1 MLGLWYILNEEII
14 LPFLMLYGITIK
26 KEEDFLMEKIK
37 EFFKL
42 EERNTNIKT
51 EVLAG
56 LTTFLAMA
64 YILPVN
70 MNILGTAGVPAG
82 GVFFATAL
90 ASAVACLI
98 MGLVAN
104 YPVALAPGMGIN
116 AFFTYNVVLADN
128 SIGWRG
134 ALAAVLISGILFL
147 IVSVTGIRRKVINA
161 VPQGLK
167 YSVGAG
173 IGFFITFIG
182 LKNMGIISRDLATLV
197 SLNEDGLS
205 NPAVLLGLFGLV
217 VVVILY
223 AMGNKFALI
232 ISIVTTAVV
241 GVILGLIGV
250 NFMPELTTDS
260 VGFFEDVGKTIFA
273 PFRGGFVELF
283 NSPSALFIIFVFL
296 FVDFFDTAGTLM
308 AVGNQAGLI
317 NEDSELVGGDRA
329 LLADAI
335 GTIGGSFLGTST
347 VTSYIESSTGI
358 EQGGRTG
365 LTAVTVGILF
375 LLSLLLYPFMN
386 VFLGVFI
393 GLDPITNAA
402 IVYSPVT
409 AMALVMVGALMVT
422 QLKNIE
428 WDDKA
433 ILVPAFLTIVFM
445 IFTFSIAEGI
455 AVGFVFYPII
465 MVFTKRA
472 KEVNP
477 IMYILM
483 AVFILFFVLK
493 GLGLS

>member
-1 MLGLWYILNEEII
+1 
-14 LPFLMLYGITIK
+14 
-26 KEEDFLMEKIK
+26 MEKVK
-37 EFFKL
+37 QFFKL
-42 EERNTNIKT
+42 EERNTTIRT
-51 EVLAG
+51 EILAG
-56 LTTFLAMA
+56 VTTFLAMA

-70 MNILGTAGVPAG
+70 SAMLNLAGVPFG
-82 GVFFATAL
+82 GVFFATAV
-90 ASAVACLI
+90 ASMVACLI

-116 AFFTYNVVLADN
+116 AFFTFNVVLY
-128 SIGWRG
+128 GFPGVEWRG

-147 IVSVTGIRRKVINA
+147 IISVTGIRRQVINA

-167 YSVGAG
+167 YAVGAG

-182 LKNMGIISRDLATLV
+182 LKNMGLVVGSPATLV
-197 SLNEDGLS
+197 ELGDVSH
-205 NPAVLLGLFGLV
+205 PAVLLGIFGLIL
-217 VVVILY
+217 VVILY
-223 AMGNKFALI
+223 SMGNKFALI
-232 ISIVTTAVV
+232 IAIAATAVV
-241 GVILGLIGV
+241 GLILGAIGV
-250 NFMPELTTDS
+250 STMPAFSTDFS
-260 VGFFEDVGKTIFA
+260 VGFMGEVGETLFA
-273 PFRGGFVELF
+273 PFRGGFSELF
-283 NSPSALFIIFVFL
+283 SHPSAWFIIFIFL

-335 GTIGGSFLGTST
+335 GTIGGSLLGTST

-365 LTAVTVGILF
+365 LTAVTVAFLF
-375 LLSLLLYPFMN
+375 LISLLIYPLLS
-386 VFLGVFI
+386 VVTGVY
-393 GLDPITNAA
+393 DPITDA
-402 IVYSPVT
+402 VYSPVT

-445 IFTFSIAEGI
+445 IFAFSIAEGI
-455 AVGFVFYPII
+455 AVGFIFYPII
-465 MVFTKRA
+465 MIATKRA

-483 AVFILFFVLK
+483 FVFILFFALQIIM
-493 GLGLS
+493 